1 MGRPRPLRPPLKRR
15 SVRRPRPDGACW
27 STMSDVP
34 LLDYAGLE
42 KESHAELQRAVADH
56 TTLERALD
64 WGRRQ
69 QPPLSV
75 ETILTQDEYTHDV
88 LVPYGGRYLVYDTT

>member
-1 MGRPRPLRPPLKRR
+1 
-15 SVRRPRPDGACW
+15 
-27 STMSDVP
+27 
-34 LLDYAGLE
+34 LLDHAGLDQDTQAQFRQVV
-42 KESHAELQRAVADH
+42 AEL
-56 TTLERALD
+56 TTLELALD

-88 LVPYGGRYLVYDTT
+88 LIPYGARYLVFDTT

>member
-1 MGRPRPLRPPLKRR
+1 
-15 SVRRPRPDGACW
+15 
-27 STMSDVP
+27 MSGIPVF
-34 LLDYAGLE
+34 DYAGLDRGVL
-42 KESHAELQRAVADH
+42 AELQRAVAEQ

-88 LVPYGGRYLVYDTT
+88 LIRYGGRYLVYDTT